1 MLYRGVVVGVALMIM
16 SFQPAL
22 TAADIVG
29 SAAEQ
34 ATQNVAV
41 RNVTSQHGVVSGEI
55 VNYSP
60 RTLRDVELLVRH
72 VWHWKNEFR
81 PADDNPGMASYYTVA
96 EEIPPGGSVP
106 FTYMQLSPLPSRA
119 DGQFETMVSVAGFTE
134 VIPQ

>member
-1 MLYRGVVVGVALMIM
+1 MLYRGIVVGIALLFM
-16 SFQPAL
+16 SSQPAP
-22 TAADIVG
+22 TAADTVG
-29 SAAEQ
+29 SAGDPIQ
-34 ATQNVAV
+34 GVAV
-41 RNVTSQHGVVSGEI
+41 RNVISQNGEVSGEI

-81 PADDNPGMASYYTVA
+81 PGNDNPGMASYYTMA

>member
-1 MLYRGVVVGVALMIM
+1 MLYRRIVVAIALLFM
-16 SFQPAL
+16 SSQPAPI
-22 TAADIVG
+22 AADTVG
-29 SAAEQ
+29 SAGDPLR
-34 ATQNVAV
+34 NVAV
-41 RNVTSQHGVVSGEI
+41 RNVIFQNGEVSGEI

-81 PADDNPGMASYYTVA
+81 PGNDNPGMASYHTVV

-106 FTYMQLSPLPSRA
+106 FTSMQLSPLPSRA
-119 DGQFETMVSVAGFTE
+119 DGQFETLVSVAGFTE

>member
-16 SFQPAL
+16 SIQPAL

-29 SAAEQ
+29 SAEPV
-34 ATQNVAV
+34 TQSVAV
-41 RNVTSQHGVVSGEI
+41 RNVMSQNGVVSGEI
-55 VNYSP
+55 VNDSP
-60 RTLRDVELLVRH
+60 RTLHDVELLVRH

-81 PADDNPGMASYYTVA
+81 PGDDNPGMASYFPAVK
-96 EEIPPGGSVP
+96 EILPGGSAP
-106 FTYMQLSPLPSRA
+106 FTYTYLSPLPSRA

>member
-16 SFQPAL
+16 SIQPAL

-29 SAAEQ
+29 SAEQ
-34 ATQNVAV
+34 VIQTVAV
-41 RNVTSQHGVVSGEI
+41 RDVISQNGEVSGEI

-81 PADDNPGMASYYTVA
+81 PADDNPGMASYYTVVK
-96 EEIPPGGSVP
+96 EIPAGKSMP
-106 FTYMQLSPLPSRA
+106 FNYTQLSPLPSRA

>member
-1 MLYRGVVVGVALMIM
+1 MLYQGVVVGVALMIM
-16 SFQPAL
+16 LFQPAL

-34 ATQNVAV
+34 AAQSVAV

-60 RTLRDVELLVRH
+60 RTLHDVELLVRH
-72 VWHWKNEFR
+72 VWHWKDEFR
-81 PADDNPGMASYYTVA
+81 PGNDNPGTASYYTVV

-106 FTYMQLSPLPSRA
+106 FTYRQLSPLASRA

>member
-16 SFQPAL
+16 SIQPAH
-22 TAADIVG
+22 TAADTVG
-29 SAAEQ
+29 SAGDPIQ
-34 ATQNVAV
+34 GVAV
-41 RNVTSQHGVVSGEI
+41 RNVISQNGEVSGEI

-81 PADDNPGMASYYTVA
+81 PGNDNPGMASYYTMA

>member
-16 SFQPAL
+16 SIQPAV

-29 SAAEQ
+29 SAEQ
-34 ATQNVAV
+34 ATQSVAV
-41 RNVTSQHGVVSGEI
+41 RNVTAQNGVVSGEI
-55 VNYSP
+55 VNHSP
-60 RTLRDVELLVRH
+60 RTLHDVELLVRH

-81 PADDNPGMASYYTVA
+81 PGDDNPGMASYYTMA

-106 FTYMQLSPLPSRA
+106 FTYRQLSPLESRA

>member
-1 MLYRGVVVGVALMIM
+1 MIM
-16 SFQPAL
+16 WFQPAL

-29 SAAEQ
+29 SAEQ
-34 ATQNVAV
+34 ATQSVAV

-81 PADDNPGMASYYTVA
+81 PGNDNPGVASYYAVV

-106 FTYMQLSPLPSRA
+106 FTYTQLSPLPSRA
-119 DGQFETMVSVAGFTE
+119 DGQFETMVSVAGLTE
-134 VIPQ
+134 VIPR

>member
-16 SFQPAL
+16 SIQPAL

-29 SAAEQ
+29 SAEKV
-34 ATQNVAV
+34 TQTVAV
-41 RNVTSQHGVVSGEI
+41 RNVTSQDGVVSGEI
-55 VNYSP
+55 VNPTSQ
-60 RTLRDVELLVRH
+60 LLHDVELLVRH

-81 PADDNPGMASYYTVA
+81 PGNDNPGMASYYTVA
-96 EEIPPGGSVP
+96 EEIPPGGSAP
-106 FTYMQLSPLPSRA
+106 FTYTQLSPLPSRA

>member
-16 SFQPAL
+16 SIQPAL
-22 TAADIVG
+22 TVADIVG
-29 SAAEQ
+29 SAEQ
-34 ATQNVAV
+34 AIQTVAV
-41 RNVTSQHGVVSGEI
+41 RDVISQNGEVSGEI

-81 PADDNPGMASYYTVA
+81 PADDNPGMASYYTVVK
-96 EEIPPGGSVP
+96 EIPAGESMP
-106 FTYMQLSPLPSRA
+106 FNYAQLSPLPSRA

>member
-16 SFQPAL
+16 SIQPAL
-22 TAADIVG
+22 TAAEIVG
-29 SAAEQ
+29 SAEQ
-34 ATQNVAV
+34 VIQTVAV
-41 RNVTSQHGVVSGEI
+41 RNVISQNGEVSGEI

-81 PADDNPGMASYYTVA
+81 PGNDNPGVASYYAVV

-106 FTYMQLSPLPSRA
+106 FTYRQLSPLESRA

>member
-1 MLYRGVVVGVALMIM
+1 MLYRGVVVGIALMIM

-22 TAADIVG
+22 AAADIVG
-29 SAAEQ
+29 SAEQ
-34 ATQNVAV
+34 ATQSVAV

-81 PADDNPGMASYYTVA
+81 PGNDNPGTASYYTVV

-106 FTYMQLSPLPSRA
+106 FTYRQLSPVATRA
-119 DGQFETMVSVAGFTE
+119 DGQLETIVSVAGFTE
-134 VIPQ
+134 VISR

>member
-1 MLYRGVVVGVALMIM
+1 MQYRSVFVGVALMIM

-29 SAAEQ
+29 SAEP
-34 ATQNVAV
+34 ATQSVAV
-41 RNVTSQHGVVSGEI
+41 RNVTFQHGVISGEI

-60 RTLRDVELLVRH
+60 RTLHDVDLLVRH

-81 PADDNPGMASYYTVA
+81 PGNDNPGTASYYTVVK
-96 EEIPPGGSVP
+96 EIPPGGAVS
-106 FTYMQLSPLPSRA
+106 FTYGQLSPLPSRA
-119 DGQFETMVSVAGFTE
+119 DGQFETIVSVAGFTE

>member
-16 SFQPAL
+16 SIEPAL

-29 SAAEQ
+29 SAEQ
-34 ATQNVAV
+34 VIQTVAV
-41 RNVTSQHGVVSGEI
+41 RNVTSQDGVVSGEI
-55 VNYSP
+55 VNHTSQL
-60 RTLRDVELLVRH
+60 LRDVELLVRH

-81 PADDNPGMASYYTVA
+81 PGNDNPGMASYYTVA

-106 FTYMQLSPLPSRA
+106 FTYMELSPLPSRA